1 MHIPKAGCGVA
12 SGKHADPDKGGQP
25 GSAHYHRPLE
35 DGLGMTRT
43 VSVWVI
49 GFADHERH
57 SLNTLLRLS
66 EGRKVQYQLWLGA
79 AGPGPEL
86 ALVDSQSYEAMLQLE
101 SPSNAGLK
109 MVWIGPGSP
118 SRAWRCFDRPVR
130 WAEVVLAMDELFAPS
145 TDTDIDLDFDL
156 TAPASIEQ
164 LMPGRRALI
173 ASADRDHRLYLRAR
187 LSLAD
192 LTQADEA
199 QTPAEALEYA
209 RRIRYDIALVD
220 LDLPGGAGWKF
231 VRQLGAGR
239 PKITHLIATNGRATA
254 SDRMRA
260 WLAGAHNL
268 PGERLD
274 PVQLHA
280 LLQRV

>member
-1 MHIPKAGCGVA
+1 
-12 SGKHADPDKGGQP
+12 
-25 GSAHYHRPLE
+25 
-35 DGLGMTRT
+35 MTRT

-66 EGRKVQYQLWLGA
+66 EGRQIGYQLWQGGT
-79 AGPGPEL
+79 GPGPEL
-86 ALVDSQSYEAMLQLE
+86 ALIDSQSYEAVLEME

-109 MVWIGPGSP
+109 MVWIGAGKPP
-118 SRAWRCFDRPVR
+118 QAWRCFDRPVR
-130 WAEVVLAMDELFAPS
+130 WAEVVLAMDELFEPP
-145 TDTDIDLDFDL
+145 TDLDFDL
-156 TAPASIEQ
+156 TAPASLDFPI
-164 LMPGRRALI
+164 PGRRALI

-192 LTQADEA
+192 ITQADEA

-209 RRIRYDIALVD
+209 RRNRYDIALVD
-220 LDLPGGAGWKF
+220 LDLPDADGWKF
-231 VRQLGAGR
+231 VKQLAAGR
-239 PKITHLIATNGRATA
+239 PKITHLIATNGRAGA
-254 SDRMRA
+254 GDRMRA
-260 WLAGAHNL
+260 WMAGAHNL

-274 PVQLHA
+274 PVELHA